1 MGIDGPPSLVALRRV
16 AGAASIKSLSERE
29 TFMFKN
35 PISLAVT
42 IMGTTAFAW
51 MAACSSSNSTSPGN
65 TNTNGS
71 SGTSS
76 QGTGGSGTTGGTGGT
91 GGSGS
96 SSSGTGGSGTSSSGT
111 GGGTGSADAGNP
123 LQIDDQSAPVGSQIE
138 LKALTVPSGDSVGT
152 WYTYGWNAAA
162 GATLTPVQGG
172 AFTFTSF
179 DAGQFA
185 RAACVSSTGYVG
197 YSAGEGFNFATAP
210 SDSGNA
216 SAVPLDI
223 SAYTAITFWAMSS
236 TSGGSMVRV
245 KLPDDQTYG
254 ADSTAKCYQAD
265 SGVEFAGKCDDDFSY
280 TASVTSAWTQFT
292 VGLSANSAVDPLM
305 QNAFGAQYADI
316 DSHNVF
322 GIQFENEG
330 SGLMDGGASA
340 FQFCIAQIDFV
351 K

>member
-1 MGIDGPPSLVALRRV
+1 
-16 AGAASIKSLSERE
+16 
-29 TFMFKN
+29 MFKN

-51 MAACSSSNSTSPGN
+51 MAACSSSNSTSPTN
-65 TNTNGS
+65 TNSNGS

-76 QGTGGSGTTGGTGGT
+76 HGTGGSSASGGTGGT

-96 SSSGTGGSGTSSSGT
+96 SSSGTGGSGTSSTFS

-123 LQIDDQSAPVGSQIE
+123 LQIDDQSATVGSQIQ

-152 WYTYGWNAAA
+152 WYTYGWNPAA
-162 GATLTPVQGG
+162 GATLTPVQGA
-172 AFTFTSF
+172 AFAFMSF
-179 DAGQFA
+179 DAGQFS

-197 YSAGEGFNFATAP
+197 YSAGEGFNFATTAP
-210 SDSGNA
+210 DAGSV
-216 SAVPLDI
+216 AVPLDV
-223 SAYTAITFWAMSS
+223 SAYSGISFWVMTTTPTATL
-236 TSGGSMVRV
+236 RV

-254 ADSTAKCYQAD
+254 SGDKTALCQSEGGLPMGD
-265 SGVEFAGKCDDDFSY
+265 TPGQCDDDFKDDLLS
-280 TASVTSAWTQFT
+280 TMLTSSWTQVTVNFT
-292 VGLSANSAVDPLM
+292 DLIQSG
-305 QNAFGAQYADI
+305 FGAKFPNGLDTKA
-316 DSHNVF
+316 VF

-330 SGLMDGGASA
+330 AANMADASESP